1 MDRKIG
7 FGLDD
12 FLQQDQ
18 NHAPKILKNYGD
30 QTGVE
35 SYSNIKILG
44 DFESANIGPCAINKA
59 QDKVS
64 FLLKSDT
71 NTKGCMHW
79 FMFAV
84 QAKQECTITFS
95 ILNNKRNG

>member
-1 MDRKIG
+1 MLR
-7 FGLDD
+7 
-12 FLQQDQ
+12 
-18 NHAPKILKNYGD
+18 NYGEKI
-30 QTGVE
+30 GVE
-35 SYSNIKILG
+35 SFNNIKILG
-44 DFESANIGPCAINKA
+44 DFEGANIGPCTINKT

-79 FMFAV
+79 FMFGV
-84 QAKQECTITFS
+84 QAKEECTVTFS